1 MGKKEGDR
9 DYLNKLELQMPGRLN
24 RVTHIEKM
32 YLAAFTGK
40 TQNWVTLED
49 ILEHSLPLASSAL
62 TGNDA
67 LGEYIHI
74 INDYEE
80 RFKALLNQYFDQS
93 RGPNVDTISREV
105 MEGVQAGFIAE
116 VFWLKKVPETG
127 MLLDVCLKNI
137 LERKTALSK
146 PGMWISQYENF
157 VNSRQPK
164 IQIFLKCWKNGGPC

>member
-1 MGKKEGDR
+1 M
-9 DYLNKLELQMPGRLN
+9 
-24 RVTHIEKM
+24 
-32 YLAAFTGK
+32 
-40 TQNWVTLED
+40 
-49 ILEHSLPLASSAL
+49 
-62 TGNDA
+62 
-67 LGEYIHI
+67 GEYIYI
-74 INDYEE
+74 INDYET

-164 IQIFLKCWKNGGPC
+164 NTNILKMLEKWRPLLKDMDNKIEGLVKKD